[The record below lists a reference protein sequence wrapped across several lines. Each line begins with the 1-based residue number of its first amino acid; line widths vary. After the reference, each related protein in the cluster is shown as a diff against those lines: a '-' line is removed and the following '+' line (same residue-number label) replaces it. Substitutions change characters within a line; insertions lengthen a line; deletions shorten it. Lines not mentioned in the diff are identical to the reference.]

1 MNKFKKMYDEF
12 YNFSKP
18 YLESSSGKKVSK
30 KDAESDLIALLA
42 SLPVLEERIGTI
54 NSEMSTE
61 CIIRAMQNTD
71 FRMFTFWYMRSD
83 AKVKSLYNKI
93 KEDEEKQKFIEI
105 FKNML
110 MSVKVIASIN
120 NMYCNMKKDTNE
132 IVEDVK
138 KILEI
143 VSLLKGVSNEQHAYK
158 VLMDNSSFITKTI
171 NKVLADSDYIIKVI
185 ALFNTDVVSD
195 KIKLEEYKDIF
206 SFSKDNVIFGIKCF
220 SEVDVNGIDN
230 INNKYI
236 QFFKKILSNIIMFQ
250 ASQVKV
256 NQFIQVLSKLSSVIY
271 SEIKT
276 NETLHVIFRE
286 ILDSL
291 KGKVS
296 IEDLKRRKV
305 NNLQGLIGEISSNRE
320 MYKNIFIE
328 EYAKHRNTL
337 ISAIQSIVDSYNIK
351 YKEGDI
357 DIEFIFDFI
366 QDNYIV
372 KL

>member
-1 MNKFKKMYDEF
+1 MDKFKRAYCEF
-12 YNFSKP
+12 YDFSKP
-18 YLESSSGKKVSK
+18 YLERSSGLKVGK
-30 KDAESDLIALLA
+30 KDPESDLIALLA
-42 SLPVLEERIGTI
+42 SLPLLEEKIGSI
-54 NSEMSTE
+54 NNDMSSES
-61 CIIRAMQNTD
+61 IIHAMQNTD
-71 FRMFTFWYMRSD
+71 FRMFAFWYMKSD

-93 KEDEEKQKFIEI
+93 TTDSEKKKFIEV

-138 KILEI
+138 KIIEI

-158 VLMDNSSFITKTI
+158 ILMDNSSFITKTI
-171 NKVLADSDYIIKVI
+171 NKVLADSDYIIKII

-206 SFSKDNVIFGIKCF
+206 SFSKENVIFGIKCF
-220 SEVDVNGIDN
+220 SDITVDGVENM
-230 INNKYI
+230 NNKYI
-236 QFFKKILSNIIMFQ
+236 QFFKKILGNIMMFQ

-256 NQFIQVLSKLSSVIY
+256 NQFIQVFSKLSNIIY
-271 SEIKT
+271 SEIRT
-276 NETLHVIFRE
+276 NETLHIVFKE
-286 ILDSL
+286 IIESL

-320 MYKNIFIE
+320 MYKNIFVE
-328 EYAKHRNTL
+328 EYGKHRNTL
-337 ISAIQSIVDSYNIK
+337 ISAIQAIVESYDVK

-357 DIEFIFDFI
+357 YVEFIFDFI